1 MRDILNI
8 SIDVNVY
15 CIFWYNKECVVEWGL
30 TVDSCYI
37 QVINGESWPLHVKDA
52 NVPMMYPDTVPQEI
66 RFALG
71 HKDFGLLPGL
81 FMYATI
87 WMREHNRLCDI
98 LTELHPEW
106 DDERYFQT
114 AKLILLGRFMETK
127 IYLNLK
133 MVVKMFRLFY
143 TFFFAQILKK
153 KENELF
159 LLFCFLTALIAHW
172 YSACGQFY
180 FHKTKLSIFFFLMSK
195 CLCCFLHSES

>member
-1 MRDILNI
+1 M
-8 SIDVNVY
+8 
-15 CIFWYNKECVVEWGL
+15 
-30 TVDSCYI
+30 
-37 QVINGESWPLHVKDA
+37 KDA

-153 KENELF
+153 ERK
-159 LLFCFLTALIAHW
+159 
-172 YSACGQFY
+172 
-180 FHKTKLSIFFFLMSK
+180 
-195 CLCCFLHSES
+195 